1 MTKSVD
7 EMSKSR
13 LVESEEYSGTS
24 SELTESE
31 PGDIEVQSPNV
42 NIRGSLSK
50 HRSFFLTQLYCTF
63 VLN

>member
-13 LVESEEYSGTS
+13 LVKSKEYSGTS

-50 HRSFFLTQLYCTF
+50 HRSFFLT
-63 VLN
+63 